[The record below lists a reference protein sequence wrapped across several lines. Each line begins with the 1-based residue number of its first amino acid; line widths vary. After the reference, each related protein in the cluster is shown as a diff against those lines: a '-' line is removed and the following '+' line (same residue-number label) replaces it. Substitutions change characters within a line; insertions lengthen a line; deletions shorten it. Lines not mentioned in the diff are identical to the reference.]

1 MKRYLYITG
10 ALLLVIAA
18 GIGIARAEFPGRY
31 AFCTRGGP
39 GGLPL
44 AFLTRELDLTNAQQ
58 SQIKSIWAAERPAIT
73 PLVRQLLS
81 ECNEMS
87 LANNNGTFDEAK
99 ARAVAD
105 AQAATISS
113 LLVERQRMITKI
125 YNEVLTPDQRTK
137 ADQLRERMHGR
148 VEGFLDGL
156 ESSTN

>member
-10 ALLLVIAA
+10 TLLLVIAA
-18 GIGIARAEFPGRY
+18 GIGIARAEFPGRH
-31 AFCTRGGP
+31 AFSIRGGP

-58 SQIKSIWAAERPAIT
+58 SQIKSIWAAERPTIT

-105 AQAATISS
+105 
-113 LLVERQRMITKI
+113 E
-125 YNEVLTPDQRTK
+125 
-137 ADQLRERMHGR
+137 
-148 VEGFLDGL
+148 
-156 ESSTN
+156 